1 MSLSAASARPVLMAL
16 AAAAVWGLW
25 WMPIRGLEAHGL
37 DGAKGGVAMSV
48 GAAIACLVINAFR
61 RKRVSIHPRALA
73 GAALAG
79 LAVSSYSAS
88 LNHTDVVRAV
98 LLFYLAPAWSKLIEW
113 QFLNMPW
120 RWTSTVALLAAF
132 TGAFLIFDGDISISK
147 IRWGDLLAL
156 LSGIT
161 WAIGAALIFTTGKS
175 DSVSLTLATSA
186 FAALMGMGVVYF
198 DGPSTMSVVSVWP
211 VAMGLGAGVI
221 YMLPVMLVTLWSAQ
235 RLAPATLSFLLTAEI
250 LTGVISGA
258 LFLSEPFGWMQ
269 VAGACLI
276 VLGAT
281 AEVLPG
287 LQRRRSGT

>member
-1 MSLSAASARPVLMAL
+1 MAL

-25 WMPIRGLEAHGL
+25 WVPIRGLEAQGL
-37 DGAKGGVAMSV
+37 EGAKGGVAMSV
-48 GAAIACLVINAFR
+48 GAAIACLVLIAYR
-61 RKRVSIHPRALA
+61 GKRASIHPRALA

-79 LAVSSYSAS
+79 LAVASYSAS

-113 QFLNMPW
+113 QFLKMPW

-132 TGAFLIFDGDISISK
+132 TGAFLIFDGDVSVSK

-156 LSGIT
+156 TSGIT
-161 WAIGAALIFTTGKS
+161 WAIGAALIFTAGKS
-175 DSVSLTLATSA
+175 DSVFLTLATIA
-186 FAALMGMGVVYF
+186 FSALMGMGVVYF
-198 DGPSTMSVVSVWP
+198 DGPATMSVVSAWP
-211 VAMGLGAGVI
+211 VVMGLGAGVI

-258 LFLSEPFGWMQ
+258 LILSEPFGWMQ

-276 VLGAT
+276 VFGAT